1 MSSQPVPQKLVTDG
15 SNTGLL
21 VGRRVGAIVPFEDTS
36 PGAMGGSVVSFVVLE
51 TVTFKGEGAGVIVSL
66 DFGWHGSASRKQAW
80 PTGHSTPCGH
90 GKFTAQLFMASS
102 GSVPQN
108 LDAGVGDGGISV
120 EFDEGIELVPLIG
133 EGIAEEVGTP
143 LPIVTDGAVVAAPPT
158 LSLTEGDGVPDGTA
172 SAAQV
177 IPGKQVWPD
186 GQLTPSGHG
195 VLDSQFSAASK

>member
-1 MSSQPVPQKLVTDG
+1 VSSQPVPQKFVTDG
-15 SNTGLL
+15 SNNSLL
-21 VGRRVGAIVPFEDTS
+21 VGRRVGATVPFEDTS
-36 PGAMGGSVVSFVVLE
+36 PGATGGSVVSFVGVE
-51 TVTFKGEGAGVIVSL
+51 TVTFRGEGVIVSL
-66 DFGWHGSASRKQAW
+66 DFGWHGSARGKQAW

-90 GKFTAQLFMASS
+90 GKFTAQLFLASS

-108 LDAGVGDGGISV
+108 LNAGVGDGVISV
-120 EFDEGIELVPLIG
+120 EFEEGIELVPLIG
-133 EGIAEEVGTP
+133 EGIADEVGPP
-143 LPIVTDGAVVAAPPT
+143 LPFETDGALVAAPPT

-186 GQLTPSGHG
+186 GQLMPSGQG